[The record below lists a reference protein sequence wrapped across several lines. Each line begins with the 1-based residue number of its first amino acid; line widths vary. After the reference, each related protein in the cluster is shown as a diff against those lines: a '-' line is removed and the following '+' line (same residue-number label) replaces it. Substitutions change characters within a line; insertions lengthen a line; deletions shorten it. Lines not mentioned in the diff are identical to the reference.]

1 MILPRNDRVL
11 IRRIEEKQSGLILT
25 DPDKGIK
32 GIVLKVG
39 EGKWIEGTW
48 WKFKSGWEW
57 IDGYRQLPEVR
68 PGQKVV
74 FNSKW
79 NDFAADHY
87 ENLPIGADKNLHL
100 VQEADILA
108 VING

>member
-1 MILPRNDRVL
+1 MIQPRNDRVL
-11 IRRIEEKQSGLILT
+11 IRRIEEQKSNLILT
-25 DPDKGIK
+25 DADKSMK

-48 WKFKSGWEW
+48 WKIRERWEW
-57 IDGYRQLPEVR
+57 IDGYHARMEVK
-68 PGQKVV
+68 PGDFVY

-79 NDFAADHY
+79 NDFAEDHY
-87 ENLPIGADKNLHL
+87 DNLPIGAEKGLHL

-108 VING
+108 KIG